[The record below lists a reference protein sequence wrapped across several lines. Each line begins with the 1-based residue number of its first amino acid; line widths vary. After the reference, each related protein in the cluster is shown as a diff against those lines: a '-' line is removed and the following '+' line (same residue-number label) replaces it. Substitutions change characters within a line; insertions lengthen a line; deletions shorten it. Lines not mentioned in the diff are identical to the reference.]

1 MSKAGPVL
9 ESLQSMANLAERV
22 REDRLWERLMTMAR
36 IGAIPGNGV
45 NRQALSNEDIAARRQ
60 LIEWA
65 RARGFGIAVDG
76 IGNLFVSRSGRAPA
90 APPVLTGSHLDS
102 QPKGGRFDGVYGVL
116 AGLEALEA
124 LEDAGLAT
132 DRSVVTVAWTNEEG
146 GRFAPGAMGSMVFSG
161 ARRLQDCLEARDAE
175 GIRFGDA
182 LEHTLAATPE
192 AEAVGFNF
200 PVAGYVEAHIEQ
212 GPRLEAEGV
221 PIGIV
226 TGIQGLRWFEIEVL
240 GESAHAGAAPMRGR
254 RDALQAAL
262 AAVRSLNEIM
272 HDETDTVRFTVGR
285 FEVSPNTPNSVAGQV
300 VFTIDLRHPDAEV
313 LERLSEAVRPVC
325 EVAATGCEVR
335 VRETF
340 DRRPCVFDKGMR
352 ELITDSAR
360 SLALPAIPLPS
371 GAFHDA
377 LFLNDVCPT
386 GMIFVPCEKGIS
398 HNPAEN
404 ARPEDLAAGARVLA
418 LTLAKMA
425 ADPIRGS

>member
-1 MSKAGPVL
+1 
-9 ESLQSMANLAERV
+9 
-22 REDRLWERLMTMAR
+22 
-36 IGAIPGNGV
+36 
-45 NRQALSNEDIAARRQ
+45 
-60 LIEWA
+60 
-65 RARGFGIAVDG
+65 
-76 IGNLFVSRSGRAPA
+76 
-90 APPVLTGSHLDS
+90 
-102 QPKGGRFDGVYGVL
+102 
-116 AGLEALEA
+116 
-124 LEDAGLAT
+124 
-132 DRSVVTVAWTNEEG
+132 
-146 GRFAPGAMGSMVFSG
+146 
-161 ARRLQDCLEARDAE
+161 
-175 GIRFGDA
+175 
-182 LEHTLAATPE
+182 
-192 AEAVGFNF
+192 
-200 PVAGYVEAHIEQ
+200 
-212 GPRLEAEGV
+212 
-221 PIGIV
+221 
-226 TGIQGLRWFEIEVL
+226 
-240 GESAHAGAAPMRGR
+240 MRGR

-313 LERLSEAVRPVC
+313 LERLSEAVRPAC
-325 EVAATGCEVR
+325 EVAAAGCEVR